1 MTLGEVAGSAGV
13 TEVCVAALVMH
24 QACVAGVLLA
34 NLTAGPPKQ

>member
-1 MTLGEVAGSAGV
+1 MTLGEVAGGAGV

-34 NLTAGPPKQ
+34 DLTARPAQQ